1 MIKLL
6 AIDDQN
12 DNLVSLRA
20 VLKGSMKNADLLTAT
35 TGGEGIRLAHK
46 HLPDTILL
54 DIIMPGMDGYEVC
67 KELKRDNK
75 TKHIPIIML
84 TAVKTDME
92 TRVSCL
98 EMGADAFVAKPI
110 VPIELTAQIRVMLR
124 IKRAE
129 DKLRSD
135 KKKLKKSIEQKSSRL
150 LESEQKY
157 KTLYD
162 FAPLPYQSLNSEG
175 NIIDINPEWLNMLGY
190 DRSEVVGKWIGDF
203 LHQDDRKTFKKNF
216 PVLKKIG
223 LVHNIPFKLKHK
235 NGLYFDIALEG
246 RAAYTDDGVFKQTYC
261 VFQNVTKRKRSE
273 DLRKAHLN
281 LIKYSLNHT
290 IGDLTYK
297 FLDIVEELTTSNI
310 SFFYLVENIRVD
322 APLGGLTG
330 QPADNKGTTGFESR
344 NYPFSRTNA
353 LADCINKREAIINNE
368 YENARLKKE
377 SSKERA
383 PISRE
388 LLVPI
393 FRGDEIKCIVGVGNK
408 EIFYDDTDIEIVK
421 HLAEASLELI
431 LRKQSEK
438 KLKDNERLL
447 RKIAENY
454 PNSFLSIIN
463 EDFSIGFSA
472 GQEFS
477 KQKLDP
483 DDFVGLSL
491 EQVFD
496 DKAAIVKHYYERTF
510 MGEEQS
516 FELFINKQFQLYK
529 TVPLTDDKGGIHQ
542 ILSVAENITQRRL
555 TELALEKS
563 EHQYKTLFEN
573 AGDGIIIIDK
583 TGNII
588 IANESFAKMHGH
600 TMSEIKNLNI
610 KELDAPQ
617 TKLKVPSRLKKVLM
631 GETQRFEIEHYHK
644 NGQIITMDIIAC
656 PIEIEGSTKIVA
668 FHRDVTLQKKT
679 ENKLRLALEK
689 VTESDRLKTAFLHNV
704 SHEIRTPMSGI
715 MGFAGLLK
723 KPDLSREIQDSYLDV
738 ILKSGNRMLNTL
750 NAIVDISMLET
761 KQTKN
766 ETSKFDVNA
775 ELLEL
780 KAFFEKEANNKGIDL
795 FIDEHPG
802 GDVFLETDRQ
812 KFYAILS
819 NLIKNAIKYSNKGQI
834 NIGYAVKYDCLEF
847 YVKDQ
852 GIGIPANRQKAIF
865 ERFVQADI
873 EDRGVYEGSGLG
885 LSIASGY
892 IELMGG
898 EIWVESEVGLG
909 SVFYFTL
916 ARNLDPIEG
925 ETQINETMAQKQPL
939 KTDKKLKILIVE
951 DEEVSDMYITIVLNE
966 LNCDILHAKNGMQA
980 VSLLATNPDT
990 HIILMDIKMPVMDG
1004 YQAVKEIRKF
1014 NKDVKIIAQTAYALV
1029 GDREKA
1035 LEAGCNDYIAK
1046 PIDKDK
1052 IIVMIESLVGG

>member
-1 MIKLL
+1 MKLL

-12 DNLVSLRA
+12 DNLISLKA
-20 VLKGSMKNADLLTAT
+20 VLKGSMKNVDLLTAT
-35 TGGEGIRLAHK
+35 TGGEGIKLAHK

-67 KELKRDNK
+67 KKLKKDNK

-84 TAVKTDME
+84 TAIKCDME
-92 TRVSCL
+92 TRVRCL

-110 VPIELTAQIRVMLR
+110 DPIELRAQIRVMLR

-162 FAPLPYQSLNSEG
+162 FAPLPYQSLNGEG

-190 DRSEVVGKWIGDF
+190 DRNEVVGKWIGDF
-203 LHQDDRKTFKKNF
+203 LHQDDRKTFTKNF

-235 NGLYFDIALEG
+235 NGLFIDIALEG
-246 RAAYTDDGVFKQTYC
+246 RAAYTDDGAFKQTYC

-290 IGDLTYK
+290 IEDLTGK
-297 FLDIVEELTTSNI
+297 FLDMVEELTSSNV
-310 SFFYLVENIRVD
+310 SFFHFVEDGKLNALPGD
-322 APLGGLTG
+322 MTG
-330 QPADNKGTTGFESR
+330 QSADNKDITDLKNR
-344 NYPFSRTNA
+344 NYPFSMGSA
-353 LADCINKREAIINNE
+353 LTDCINKRETIINNE
-368 YENARLKKE
+368 YENTRLKKE

-383 PISRE
+383 PITRE
-388 LLVPI
+388 LLIPI
-393 FRGDEIKCIVGVGNK
+393 FRGDEIKCVVGLGNK
-408 EIFYDDTDIEIVK
+408 EISYDDADIEIVK
-421 HLAEASLELI
+421 HLAQASLELI

-496 DKAAIVKHYYERTF
+496 DKAAIVKQYYKRTF

-516 FELFINKQFQLYK
+516 FELFINNQFQLYK
-529 TVPLTDDKGGIHQ
+529 TVPLTDDKGEIHQ
-542 ILSVAENITQRRL
+542 ILSVVENITQRRL

-563 EHQYKTLFEN
+563 EHQYKTLSEN

-588 IANESFAKMHGH
+588 VANESFAKMHGH
-600 TMSEIKNLNI
+600 TMDEIRNLNI
-610 KELDAPQ
+610 NELDAPQ
-617 TKLKVPSRLKKVLM
+617 TKSKVPGRLKKILL

-644 NGQIITMDIIAC
+644 NGQIITMDVIAC
-656 PIEIEGSTKIVA
+656 PIQIEGSTNIVA

-704 SHEIRTPMSGI
+704 SHEIKTPMSGI
-715 MGFAGLLK
+715 MGFASLLK
-723 KPDLSREIQDSYLDV
+723 RPDLSWEKQESYLNV

-761 KQTKN
+761 KQAKN
-766 ETSKFDVNA
+766 EISKFDVNS

-780 KAFFEKEANNKGIDL
+780 KVFFEKEANNKGIDL

-834 NIGYAVKYDCLEF
+834 NIGYVLKDECLEF

-852 GIGIPANRQKAIF
+852 GIGIPRDRQKAIF

-892 IELMGG
+892 IELLGG
-898 EIWVESEVGLG
+898 KIWLESEVGKG
-909 SVFYFTL
+909 SVFYFTI

-925 ETQINETMAQKQPL
+925 KKQINTQEKPL
-939 KTDKKLKILIVE
+939 KADKKLKILIVE

-966 LNCDILHAKNGMQA
+966 LDFDILHAKNGKQA
-980 VSLLATNPDT
+980 VYLMASNPETD
-990 HIILMDIKMPVMDG
+990 IILMDIKMPVMDG
-1004 YQAVKEIRKF
+1004 YEAVKEIRKF
-1014 NKDVKIIAQTAYALV
+1014 NKDVIIIAQTAYALV

-1046 PIDKDK
+1046 PIDKDMF
-1052 IIVMIESLVGG
+1052 IAMIERLADG